1 MAKNSRW
8 DPKVPDGKSISGP
21 YGLDSSKHP
30 NLTIK
35 GDQVGSLKDFQEK
48 VTVIVW
54 IT

>member
-1 MAKNSRW
+1 M
-8 DPKVPDGKSISGP
+8 PDGKSISGP

-48 VTVIVW
+48 VTVIV
-54 IT
+54 